1 MRIVVTGASGFL
13 GQAVLRCLHAR
24 GADAVGVARRAAAG
38 CVTVHHYQDSP
49 AGDVLVHL
57 AGDSDMQRVAA
68 AGAAYAQQAAGLL
81 DALLAKGYSHTV
93 YASSAVLY
101 GDGSQHPRHTGE
113 PVVLHGD
120 YARIK
125 HAGEQAVQAA
135 RNGLSVRLANL
146 YGPGMSR
153 SNVVSAILGQIPG
166 QGPLRVRDTRPVR
179 DFLWVADAAEALAT
193 MAQHGDSAGVFNLGS
208 GQGVSVGELA
218 HAALA
223 AAGQAS
229 RPVES
234 ATTPPPLDAPPST
247 LVLDISATR
256 ALFGWRPATPLAE
269 GLRRLLNH
277 NT

>member
-13 GQAVLRCLHAR
+13 GQAVLRSLRAR
-24 GADAVGVARRAAAG
+24 GADAVGVARRAAPG
-38 CVTVHHYQDSP
+38 CVTVDRYQDSP

-57 AGDSDMQRVAA
+57 AEDSDMQRVAA
-68 AGAAYAQQAAGLL
+68 AGAAYARQAADLL

-101 GDGSQHPRHTGE
+101 GDGSPHPRHTGE
-113 PVVLHGD
+113 PVVLNGD

-125 HAGEQAVQAA
+125 HAGEQAVRAA
-135 RNGLSVRLANL
+135 SRGVSARLANL

-153 SNVVSAILGQIPG
+153 SNVLSAILGQIPG

-179 DFLWVADAAEALAT
+179 DFLWVDDAADALST
-193 MAQHGDSAGVFNLGS
+193 MAERGDSAGLFNVGS
-208 GQGVSVGELA
+208 GHGVSVAQLA
-218 HAALA
+218 RAALA
-223 AAGQAS
+223 AAGQDA

-234 ATTPPPLDAPPST
+234 TTPPPPDDAPPST
-247 LVLDISATR
+247 LVLDTSATT
-256 ALFGWRPATPLAE
+256 ALFGWRPATSLAE

-277 NT
+277 TT